1 MDFMT
6 RLRLHGKGK
15 DGFDGCVV
23 LGSSPRFS
31 AAGRLGLQGGA
42 RSGREDCQHQTR
54 PRLDRGGNEHG
65 GNTNRRQRFP
75 FSPSKS
81 S

>member
-31 AAGRLGLQGGA
+31 AAGRLGLQGGC
-42 RSGREDCQHQTR
+42 SLWQGRLPTSNSAQA
-54 PRLDRGGNEHG
+54 G
-65 GNTNRRQRFP
+65 
-75 FSPSKS
+75 
-81 S
+81 